1 MKSRLRYCRGLLE
14 PNAPSIANAPDVF
27 ANEFDSGGI
36 KRFDNLGQRINNATD
51 VTFAAF
57 HSLDRRQRNTG
68 EFSELTLINT
78 KQRSCGSYLGCGDH
92 LRTPSGLGSV

>member
-1 MKSRLRYCRGLLE
+1 VESRLRYCGGPLE
-14 PNAPSIANAPDVF
+14 PNAPSIANASDVF
-27 ANEFDSGGI
+27 TNEFDSGSI
-36 KRFDNLGQRINNATD
+36 ERLDNPGQRINNATH

-78 KQRSCGSYLGCGDH
+78 KQRSCGS
-92 LRTPSGLGSV
+92 